1 MIDSTLFLSFAGAMP
16 ESSSCPGAQVAG
28 SLICSK

>member
-1 MIDSTLFLSFAGAMP
+1 MIDPTLFLSFAGTMAD
-16 ESSSCPGAQVAG
+16 SSSCPGAKVAG